1 MNSINIWEL
10 NFTDKALEC
19 NEKDTTV
26 TRNYCHYYQHT
37 SRLNNLKVLRNDVNN
52 FHLQLRVFIDSENES
67 LIKYCQRIN
76 VIIIF

>member
-37 SRLNNLKVLRNDVNN
+37 SRLNNLISSR
-52 FHLQLRVFIDSENES
+52 E
-67 LIKYCQRIN
+67 
-76 VIIIF
+76 